1 MSNKKKQE
9 QAGAIAP
16 ITFTAPVVGTVFTV
30 LSGLSFLFLM
40 MCLPLVGPA
49 GAVVAYSRRNFAAFL
64 AVLTVCT
71 VFSLLALA
79 SKWMRRQ
86 EDGSPMPLVS
96 IGLTVVCGFM
106 FFALFAGWFS
116 V

>member
-9 QAGAIAP
+9 QTGAVES
-16 ITFTAPVVGTVFTV
+16 ITFKAPVVGTVFTV

-49 GAVVAYSRRNFAAFL
+49 GSVVAYSRRNAAAFL

-71 VFSLLALA
+71 VFSLMAFA
-79 SKWMRRQ
+79 SEWMRRQ
-86 EDGSPMPLVS
+86 EDG
-96 IGLTVVCGFM
+96 
-106 FFALFAGWFS
+106 
-116 V
+116 